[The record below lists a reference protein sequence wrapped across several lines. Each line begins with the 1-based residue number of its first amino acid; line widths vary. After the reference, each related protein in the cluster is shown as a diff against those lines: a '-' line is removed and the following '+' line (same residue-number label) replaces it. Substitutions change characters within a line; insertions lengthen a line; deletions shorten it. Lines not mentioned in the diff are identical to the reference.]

1 MQGLFGVI
9 GMLIMF
15 FLWLMAALAPYYVAY
30 NIIEPEGF
38 LGVVGVFFLGS
49 VIVPITLGLVSFI
62 LSGFSGSRR

>member
-1 MQGLFGVI
+1 
-9 GMLIMF
+9 
-15 FLWLMAALAPYYVAY
+15 MAALAPYYVAY